1 MNFYKK
7 FFLALCVRFRAY
19 LGRFFA
25 IFASVL
31 RQIARYLPH
40 HGSKTAPKTHP
51 KSSHDKFKTA
61 SEQTDNNA
69 AAGGRGGPHG
79 RNQRLPTGGPGLP
92 AHGQHGHG
100 QRPRAWHRKHQ
111 KTKNAIAAYG
121 RLPYA
126 AMAQQAQRPAHGL
139 TLRPRGCSSGAASR
153 SRWPRPPAT
162 RQRCRAWPA

>member
-1 MNFYKK
+1 MSVFVRTLGD
-7 FFLALCVRFRAY
+7 FLA
-19 LGRFFA
+19 
-25 IFASVL
+25 ISASVL
-31 RQIARYLPH
+31 RQIARHLPH

-79 RNQRLPTGGPGLP
+79 RNRRLPTGGPGLP

-111 KTKNAIAAYG
+111 KTKNAIAAYS

-126 AMAQQAQRPAHGL
+126 AMAQQAQRPAPGL